1 MRRVGNSYGEGEVLN
16 EFGVLAREAGR
27 LGEAARLHREALIA
41 INRSGDRV
49 GACASRNLLAR
60 AIAEQGDGPS
70 ALDLFRRVLQD
81 AQKINHRYEQ
91 ARALDGMARCLR
103 STDASAARAHWTQAL
118 ALFDQVDVPERHE
131 VRRLLTELG

>member
-1 MRRVGNSYGEGEVLN
+1 MLN
-16 EFGVLAREAGR
+16 E
-27 LGEAARLHREALIA
+27 LGLMERADSPEKAAALHREALVTMIDA
-41 INRSGDRV
+41 GDRA
-49 GACASRNLLAR
+49 GQCGTRNMLAQ
-60 AIAEQGDGPS
+60 AIAEQGDRPS

-103 STDASAARAHWTQAL
+103 STDVSAARAYWTQAL

-131 VRRLLTELG
+131 VRRLLTELD